1 MEQAWENGN
10 AKMKLRY
17 YLEYQGQ
24 NDNIRMGLEEFYF
37 ECVGRFQQAYDTPY
51 SCAVVN
57 TVMNLVPLNTT
68 IY

>member
-1 MEQAWENGN
+1 
-10 AKMKLRY
+10 MKLRY

-24 NDNIRMGLEEFYF
+24 IDNISMGLEALYF
-37 ECVGRFQQAYDTPY
+37 ECAVRFRQAYGRSY

-57 TVMNLVPLNTT
+57 TVMHLLPLNTT